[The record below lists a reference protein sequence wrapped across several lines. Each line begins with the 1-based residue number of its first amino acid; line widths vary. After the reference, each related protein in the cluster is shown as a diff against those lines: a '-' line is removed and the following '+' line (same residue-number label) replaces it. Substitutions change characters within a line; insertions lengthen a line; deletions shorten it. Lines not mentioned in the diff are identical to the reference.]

1 MASNPSGPVGDYM
14 DPVLGGNLILWTVQ
28 QMGSAAVIFP
38 PRDDIPA
45 NHTRYSLP
53 TVRYA

>member
-1 MASNPSGPVGDYM
+1 MASNPSGPVGDHA

-38 PRDDIPA
+38 RDDILTLIILA
-45 NHTRYSLP
+45 
-53 TVRYA
+53 